1 MSPHDPRPFA
11 NPTVE
16 ESNMTAVDYQE
27 PEEQWEDDE
36 QETLDL
42 PSRPRRQWFNRRSAA
57 LLAVVVGAIGFY
69 AGIRIEKS
77 QLSGSSAVG
86 GTGLPSFAAAGA
98 GGRAPS
104 AAGGR
109 GGPPA
114 GLGQFAAGGNGS
126 AGTVTSVSGHTIYVR
141 DITGNT
147 IAVKLSSAT
156 SITKSLKVSKAAVRP
171 GDSVVVQGLR
181 HGNGTFTASSLN
193 DSGASTTGAGS
204 GSSGTSSSASSG
216 VNSLF
221 GSGSGG

>member
-1 MSPHDPRPFA
+1 MS
-11 NPTVE
+11 
-16 ESNMTAVDYQE
+16 AVPYQE
-27 PEEQWEDDE
+27 PEEQWEDE
-36 QETLDL
+36 QDTLGL

-57 LLAVVVGAIGFY
+57 LLALVIGAVGFY

-77 QLSGSSAVG
+77 QLSGSGAAG
-86 GTGLPSFAAAGA
+86 GTALPSFTAAGA
-98 GGRAPS
+98 GGRAAS

-126 AGTVTSVSGHTIYVR
+126 IGTVASVSGHTIYVR
-141 DITGNT
+141 DLTGNT

-171 GDSVVVQGLR
+171 GDSVVVQGLK
-181 HGNGTFTASSLN
+181 HGNGTLTASSLS
-193 DSGASTTGAGS
+193 DSGASTTSSTGS
-204 GSSGTSSSASSG
+204 GSSGTRGSASSG

>member
-1 MSPHDPRPFA
+1 
-11 NPTVE
+11 
-16 ESNMTAVDYQE
+16 MTAVHYQE

-77 QLSGSSAVG
+77 QLSGSSAAG
-86 GTGLPSFAAAGA
+86 GTALPSFAGA
-98 GGRAPS
+98 GGRAAS

-126 AGTVTSVSGHTIYVR
+126 VGTVTSVSGHTIYVR
-141 DITGNT
+141 DLTGNT

-171 GDSVVVQGLR
+171 GDSVVVQGLK
-181 HGNGTFTASSLN
+181 HGNGTLTASSLN

-221 GSGSGG
+221 GSGGGG

>member
-1 MSPHDPRPFA
+1 
-11 NPTVE
+11 
-16 ESNMTAVDYQE
+16 
-27 PEEQWEDDE
+27 
-36 QETLDL
+36 
-42 PSRPRRQWFNRRSAA
+42 
-57 LLAVVVGAIGFY
+57 
-69 AGIRIEKS
+69 
-77 QLSGSSAVG
+77 VG
-86 GTGLPSFAAAGA
+86 GTALPSFAGA
-98 GGRAPS
+98 GGRAAS

-126 AGTVTSVSGHTIYVR
+126 VGTVTSVSGHTIYVR
-141 DITGNT
+141 AITGNT

-171 GDSVVVQGLR
+171 GDSVVVQGLK
-181 HGNGTFTASSLN
+181 HGNGTLTASSLN

>member
-1 MSPHDPRPFA
+1 
-11 NPTVE
+11 
-16 ESNMTAVDYQE
+16 MTAVHYQE

-77 QLSGSSAVG
+77 QLSGSSAAG
-86 GTGLPSFAAAGA
+86 GTALPSFAARA
-98 GGRAPS
+98 GGRAAS

-114 GLGQFAAGGNGS
+114 GLGQFAAAGNGS

-141 DITGNT
+141 DLTGNT

-156 SITKSLKVSKAAVRP
+156 SITKSLKVSKGAVRP
-171 GDSVVVQGLR
+171 GDSVVVQGLK
-181 HGNGTFTASSLN
+181 HGNGTLTASSLN
-193 DSGASTTGAGS
+193 DSGASTTGSNGAGS